1 MAKPTQTSLTEKT
14 EHAGAACMIK
24 DLRGVGSILPLDVPY
39 APEAAEVEAVQS
51 LVLSGICRPGF
62 TTVQEGAKDTRLV
75 HFKFCFLGQVSIGL
89 DSLDQ
94 LSQGG

>member
-1 MAKPTQTSLTEKT
+1 MAKPTQMSLTEKT
-14 EHAGAACMIK
+14 EHAGAACTIK
-24 DLRGVGSILPLDVPY
+24 DLRVGSILPLDVPY

-51 LVLSGICRPGF
+51 LVLCGICRPGF
-62 TTVQEGAKDTRLV
+62 TTVKEGAKDTRLV
-75 HFKFCFLGQVSIGL
+75 HFKFCLFGQVAIGL